1 MLGISLSLLI
11 DAERETGRGGDPGGG
26 ACASLVLRL
35 WYAFIGAYT
44 GCPFVPGAAKPGG
57 VVWALASDDI
67 DGARVLVLDLS
78 FSFDRRI
85 PKMELRRLLFF
96 ARVLLDAKV
105 PTVLDVEA
113 TAVLE
118 AVGTAGA
125 LA

>member
-1 MLGISLSLLI
+1 M
-11 DAERETGRGGDPGGG
+11 
-26 ACASLVLRL
+26 
-35 WYAFIGAYT
+35 IGAYT
-44 GCPFVPGAAKPGG
+44 GCPFVPGGTKPGD

-96 ARVLLDAKV
+96 ARVLLDAEV